1 MRRRTAAMRQDP
13 FGPVPDRFDDAYC
26 HLPQLRDR
34 IAPAATSTLRLTPEV
49 LAQWDERARVEG
61 RGVDWRWSDAQL
73 EATRQ
78 ALLGPL
84 DDGEDLWV
92 FGYGSLMWDP
102 DIHFCE
108 VRLAEL
114 PRHRRRFSHRTRL
127 GRGSSERPG
136 LMLTLEPG
144 EGGCTG
150 LVFRVEAALADH
162 ESALL
167 WRREM
172 LRGIYRPCLLPV
184 HTPQGRVSALVFAA
198 NPAHADHVGEL
209 PLPET
214 AAIIARAS
222 GVLGSNLQYLE
233 QLVRQLEHL
242 GLCDDYLKQ
251 LLACARASA

>member
-1 MRRRTAAMRQDP
+1 MRRRTAVMRHDP
-13 FGPVPDRFDDAYC
+13 ARPGAGAFDIYC

-34 IAPAATSTLRLTPEV
+34 IAPPESSALRVTPEV
-49 LAQWDERARVEG
+49 MALWDERARHQG
-61 RGVDWRWSDAQL
+61 HGADWRLSDAQL

-102 DIHFCE
+102 GIHFTE
-108 VRLAEL
+108 LRLAEL
-114 PRHRRRFSHRTRL
+114 PRHRRRFSHRTHM
-127 GRGSSERPG
+127 GRGSRECPG
-136 LMLTLEPG
+136 LMLSLEPG
-144 EGGCTG
+144 EGCCTG
-150 LVFRVEAALADH
+150 LAFRIDAAVADH

-172 LRGIYRPCLLPV
+172 LRGIYRPQLLPV
-184 HTPQGRVSALVFAA
+184 GTPQGEVRALVFVA
-198 NPAHADHVGEL
+198 NAAHADHVGEL
-209 PLPET
+209 PLHET
-214 AAIIARAS
+214 AAIIARAG
-222 GVLGSNLQYLE
+222 GVLGSNRHYLE

-251 LLACARASA
+251 LLAHVRGSE